1 MTVNYDRKVRSI
13 LWCHLLMM
21 LESYFM
27 TLANVIYSFMVTV
40 IMIINY
46 DRTIFMIV
54 NYNPKT
60 FIAQATGL
68 LKPLFWTTR
77 GNYSHS

>member
-1 MTVNYDRKVRSI
+1 
-13 LWCHLLMM
+13 
-21 LESYFM
+21 M